1 MAIITDPK
9 EKLRLRETMRAL
21 PVFEG
26 VSLEEMNWL
35 LEQFEFT
42 CFSAGELIAQ
52 AGQPLDNL
60 SIVLDGEIRIE
71 RGATPGGPVF
81 TATKGQIGGL
91 LPFSRLTKYPGT
103 AHAMAATCL
112 ALLHKSHFAELLQR
126 IPLLGQRLVAI
137 MSDRIREIT
146 REDTQRDKLMA
157 LGKLS
162 AGLAHELNNPAA
174 AARRAAGSLLEALEN
189 VRAASLRLLR
199 HPLTEE
205 QRNTIARFEIEAAKP
220 VASISGDPLEASDR
234 EDRITEWLEKHSAS
248 DPWRIAPAL
257 AEAGVGIEKLDGLA
271 AEIGSDA
278 LGDALMR
285 IAYIITIFGLVR
297 EIDNSTRRVSD
308 LVTAIKRYSYMDQA
322 TLLEVDLHED
332 LENTLKIFGHRLK
345 GGIRIVRNYD
355 PQPLRI
361 CAYGGELNQV
371 WTNLIDNSLDA
382 MNDSGELRIR
392 TAHDIDGVVVE
403 IEDNGPGIPAEIQ
416 SRIFD
421 PFFTTKPVGEG
432 TGLGLDTATRIV
444 RKHHGEIQLRSKPG
458 DTQFRVRLPLVQPKI
473 PAPDIPPSD

>member
-1 MAIITDPK
+1 
-9 EKLRLRETMRAL
+9 MRAL

-26 VSLEEMNWL
+26 VSLEEMTWL

-42 CFSAGELIAQ
+42 CFNPGELIAQ
-52 AGQPLDNL
+52 AGAPLDHM
-60 SIVLDGEIRIE
+60 SIVLNGEIRIE
-71 RGATPGGPVF
+71 RGGSPSGPVF
-81 TATKGQIGGL
+81 TAAKGQIGGI

-112 ALLHKSHFAELLQR
+112 ALLHKSHFPELLQR
-126 IPLLGQRLVAI
+126 IPLLAQRLVAI

-199 HPLTEE
+199 HPLAEA
-205 QRNTIARFEIEAAKP
+205 QRETIAKFEIEATKP
-220 VASISGDPLEASDR
+220 VKAISADPLAASDR
-234 EDRITEWLEKHSAS
+234 EDRVTEWLEKHAVA
-248 DPWRIAPAL
+248 DPWKIAPPL

-271 AEIGSDA
+271 AEIGSVA
-278 LGDALMR
+278 LSDALMR
-285 IAYIITIFGLVR
+285 IAFIITIFGLVR
-297 EIDNSTRRVSD
+297 EIENSTRRVSD

-345 GGIRIVRNYD
+345 GDIRIVRNYD

-371 WTNLIDNSLDA
+371 WTNLIDNALDA
-382 MNDSGELRIR
+382 MKDSGELRIH
-392 TAHDIDGVVVE
+392 TAHDMDGVVVD

-432 TGLGLDTATRIV
+432 TGLGLDTAIRIV

-473 PAPDIPPSD
+473 PMQDSAPNDSIH